1 MCSHVTTYGGG
12 EGGGMGEREQRL
24 SGRNGRDGAGV
35 ESEGWGRGS
44 RGGMEGVGRG
54 SRGKWEGWE
63 QWGEEQHSS
72 SWSMG
77 IQRQTLRKFKPTRE
91 TLKSDGLVHCSV

>member
-35 ESEGWGRGS
+35 E
-44 RGGMEGVGRG
+44 
-54 SRGKWEGWE
+54 WEGANCFSV
-63 QWGEEQHSS
+63 GF
-72 SWSMG
+72 
-77 IQRQTLRKFKPTRE
+77 QRYPM
-91 TLKSDGLVHCSV
+91 V